1 MRTHQFFMIAVL
13 VCTTTLSFGQ
23 DLISGG
29 TNSWILRTPDA
40 DDKTQLVIAPKN
52 DNKWDWSRQ
61 SNFYNVTGNSNKVS
75 FLTRAR
81 LKSAS
86 IHGGLWLDKNNKG
99 LVGTHHGKNSIGFY
113 TKGGGWSMI
122 LNRDSGQVGIGT
134 FDIPEDYKL
143 AVNGTMIIEEIHLQQ
158 YEEWPDYVFNKDY
171 ELLSL
176 SDVENHINNKGHLP
190 NIPSAKEIQQND
202 GFKTGDMIK
211 KLLEKVEELTL
222 YTIQQQ
228 KLIEQQQVQM
238 NELQNK
244 K

>member
-13 VCTTTLSFGQ
+13 VCTTTLSFAQ

-29 TNSWILRTPDA
+29 TNSWIFHTPDA
-40 DDKTQLVIAPKN
+40 NDRTELVITPKN

-61 SNFYNVTGNSNKVS
+61 SNFYNVAGNSNKIS
-75 FLTRAR
+75 FATRAR

-113 TKGGGWSMI
+113 TKGGGWSLI
-122 LNRDSGQVGIGT
+122 LNRNSGQVGIGT

-158 YEEWPDYVFNKDY
+158 KEEWPDYVFNNNY
-171 ELLSL
+171 ELLTLPELEDYISK
-176 SDVENHINNKGHLP
+176 NGHLP
-190 NIPSAKEIQQND
+190 NIPSAQEVLQNN
-202 GFKTGDMIK
+202 GFKASNMIK

-228 KLIEQQQVQM
+228 KLIEQQQTQM
-238 NELQNK
+238 NELQDQK
-244 K
+244 